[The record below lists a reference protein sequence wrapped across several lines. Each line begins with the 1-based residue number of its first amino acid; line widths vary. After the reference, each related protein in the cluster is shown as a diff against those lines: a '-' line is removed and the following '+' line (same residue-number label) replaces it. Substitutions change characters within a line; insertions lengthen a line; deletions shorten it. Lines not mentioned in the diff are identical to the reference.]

1 MTHYGIV
8 CPPFPGH
15 INPMSALGREL
26 QRRGHCVTLLQIS
39 DLESKVR
46 SEGLNF
52 WEIGQSTYRPGLLAE
67 TFEQLGK
74 LSELEAL
81 RYSVQFCQIL
91 AQIVCQDAP
100 KAIAHSGIEALLVDQ
115 LEPAGETVAQYL
127 RIPYITVS
135 CAQAIH
141 RKADIPPFFTAW
153 SYQNTWWARMRNSV
167 AYYLLDHNSKPI
179 LQVLNQYRT
188 EWKLPQYRHLYACA
202 ARLAHISQQPAA
214 FDFPCAKVPANFH
227 YVGPLRDSQ
236 GRSVEFPF
244 ERLTGQP
251 MIYASLGSVQNT
263 KHDVFRCIAAACLEL
278 DVQLVISHG
287 GGMNKEA
294 VQQLPGSPLV
304 VEYAPQL
311 EVISKA
317 RLTITHGGLNTVLDS
332 LSNGVPLVAIPITYE
347 QPGTGARI
355 LWTGTGEVVPLNQLS
370 IPLLQATIGRVLT
383 EDSYL
388 DNALK
393 LKQAISQAGG
403 VRCAADIV
411 ERAVVSGCPVRRRL
425 TSSGATN
432 SVRQIIKF
440 G

>member
-1 MTHYGIV
+1 MTHFGIV

-15 INPMSALGREL
+15 INPLAVLGREL
-26 QRRGHCVTLLQIS
+26 QRRGHCVTFLQIS
-39 DLESKVR
+39 DLEPKVR
-46 SEGLNF
+46 SEKLNF
-52 WEIGQSTYRPGLLAE
+52 WEIGQSTYQPGLLAQ

-81 RYSVQFCQIL
+81 RYSVQFCQLL
-91 AQIVCQDAP
+91 ADIVCQDAP

-115 LEPAGETVAQYL
+115 LEPAGETVAEYL

-135 CAQAIH
+135 SAQAIH
-141 RKADIPPFFTAW
+141 RYWDVPPFFTSW
-153 SYQNTWWARMRNSV
+153 SYQNTWWARIRNSL
-167 AYYLLDHNSKPI
+167 AYYLLDRNSKPI
-179 LQVLNQYRT
+179 LQVLNRYRR
-188 EWKLPQYRHLYACA
+188 EWKLPEYRHLYASA

-214 FDFPCAKVPANFH
+214 FDFPAAMPANFH

-236 GRSVEFPF
+236 GQVEFPF

-263 KHDVFRCIAAACLEL
+263 KHDVFRCIAAACEEL

-287 GGMNKEA
+287 GGMNKQA

-355 LWTGTGEVVPLNQLS
+355 LWTGTGEVIPLNQLS
-370 IPLLQATIGRVLT
+370 IPLLQATIKQVLT

-388 DNALK
+388 NNALK
-393 LKQAISQAGG
+393 LKQAIAQAGG
-403 VRCAADIV
+403 VRCAADII

-425 TSSGATN
+425 TSSGTN
-432 SVRQIIKF
+432 SVRQSIKF